1 MTQNPR
7 VVSSET
13 KAAEALNVM
22 KLPPSISFLPVVGHD
37 KKLLGLVSLHDLIA
51 AGL

>member
-1 MTQNPR
+1 MI
-7 VVSSET
+7 SSEA

-22 KLPPSISFLPVVGHD
+22 KLPPSISFLPVVGHE
-37 KKLLGLVSLHDLIA
+37 KKLLGLIFLHDLVA